1 MSAFSIL
8 IRMPL
13 RRAPS
18 SVIALVSLAGM
29 LATAAPGSAQVSEPI
44 GRFVFDAHVSLARY
58 DQTNQVADSLNVKR
72 VNLPTRGR
80 GLSVGAHV
88 YPFRWR
94 KLTVGVGA
102 SAVWSS
108 GNLRPVD
115 ANKLPIGPRV
125 ETKLAAFAP
134 QVSFNFGSGNGW
146 SYISG
151 GLGTAIYTMRL
162 TAKEEPE
169 RLPRQRAIHFGAGAR
184 WFAKPHI
191 GFSFDL
197 RWYTL
202 AGQEW
207 SEQWP
212 LVPPTTRMV
221 VSAGVSIK

>member
-1 MSAFSIL
+1 MARAF
-8 IRMPL
+8 
-13 RRAPS
+13 
-18 SVIALVSLAGM
+18 ALVWFTTLIAP
-29 LATAAPGSAQVSEPI
+29 AAPASAQVSEPI
-44 GRFVFDAHVSLARY
+44 GRFVVDAHVSLARY
-58 DQTNQVADSLNVKR
+58 DQTNQAADSLNVKR
-72 VNLPTRGR
+72 VNLPTSGR

-94 KLTVGVGA
+94 KLIVGVGA

-134 QVSFNFGSGNGW
+134 QVSFNFGSGSGW

-151 GLGTAIYTMRL
+151 GLGTAVYSMRL
-162 TAKEEPE
+162 TRTEAPE
-169 RLPRQRAIHFGAGAR
+169 RLPHQRAIDFGAGAR
-184 WFAKPHI
+184 WFAKRHVA
-191 GFSFDL
+191 FSFDL
-197 RWYTL
+197 RWYSL

-221 VSAGVSIK
+221 VNAGISVK

>member
-1 MSAFSIL
+1 MPRAF
-8 IRMPL
+8 
-13 RRAPS
+13 
-18 SVIALVSLAGM
+18 ALVWF
-29 LATAAPGSAQVSEPI
+29 TALIARAASASAQVSEPI
-44 GRFVFDAHVSLARY
+44 GRFVVDAHVALPRY
-58 DQTNQVADSLNVKR
+58 DQTNQVADSLGVTR
-72 VNLPTRGR
+72 VSLPTKGR
-80 GLSVGAHV
+80 GLSLGAHV

-115 ANKLPIGPRV
+115 ATKLPIGPRV

-151 GLGTAIYTMRL
+151 GLGTAIYSMRL

-184 WFAKPHI
+184 WFAKRHVA
-191 GFSFDL
+191 FSFDV
-197 RWYTL
+197 RWYSL